1 MWWHYLKFF
10 HYFVTAFIGIACILA
25 GGNLIILGFL
35 LFIGIYVFGDSFLGD
50 DVTRPRLQN
59 KTFINVLLYLSVP
72 LTALLFMAMLWLVAS
87 KDFGIYAFVSQY
99 LPHAFVETKLSTN
112 FIHIIFA
119 VLFLGFLV
127 SGTATV
133 VAHEFVHR
141 LNRPIDVCL
150 GRWLMAFSFDANF
163 SIEHVYNHHAKV
175 ATDADP
181 VSAPRGRNV
190 YTHFV
195 KAVIG
200 TNRSSWHIE
209 QKRLQQQ
216 QLPVLSHHNR
226 CIRGYL
232 MSLTLA
238 VLAVVFASWQGLLM
252 FIAVGIAAKFILEVV
267 NYMEHYG
274 LVRSPK
280 GRVRPAHSWNTNRK
294 VSNWTMFNLPRHS
307 HHHANAAV
315 PFERLHPMS
324 GSPTMISGYISTIFV
339 ALIPPLWF
347 KLMAPKLEEWD
358 EKHATPEE
366 LNIIS
371 HQEQSMPQNI
381 FAKIIY

>member
-10 HYFVTAFIGIACILA
+10 HYFVTTFIGIACIIA

-50 DVTRPRLQN
+50 DLSRPRLQN
-59 KTFINVLLYLSVP
+59 KTFINCLLYLSVP
-72 LTALLFMAMLWLVAS
+72 LTALLFMSMLWLVS
-87 KDFGIYAFVSQY
+87 SFNFGIFAFVSQY
-99 LPHAFVETKLSTN
+99 LPVAIVETKLSTN
-112 FIHIIFA
+112 FIHIVFA
-119 VLFLGFLV
+119 ILFLGFLV

-141 LNRPIDVCL
+141 INSPIDTCL
-150 GRWLMAFSFDANF
+150 GRWLMALSFDANF

-200 TNRSSWHIE
+200 TNKSSWQIE
-209 QKRLQQQ
+209 AKRLKQK
-216 QLPVLSHHNR
+216 QLKLFSFHNR
-226 CIRGYL
+226 CLRGYM
-232 MSLTLA
+232 MSITLA
-238 VLAVVFASWQGLLM
+238 VLAVSFASWQGLLM
-252 FIAVGIAAKFILEVV
+252 FIAVGVSAKFILEVV

-274 LVRSPK
+274 LVRLPTA
-280 GRVRPAHSWNTNRK
+280 RVRPAHSWNSNRK

-307 HHHANAAV
+307 HHHANASV
-315 PFERLHPMS
+315 PFQRLHPMA
-324 GSPTMISGYISTIFV
+324 GSPTMISGYITTIFI

-347 KLMAPKLEEWD
+347 RLMAPKLEEWD
-358 EKHATPEE
+358 AKHATPEE
-366 LNIIS
+366 LTIIAD
-371 HQEQSMPQNI
+371 QEQLMPRS
-381 FAKIIY
+381 FVAKLIY